1 MPAHNA
7 NNERVKR
14 EYLRLLK
21 EAKQRSEATVDA
33 VAMAL
38 ARFETFTG
46 HRDFKKFHREQAM
59 AFKDRLADQASQ
71 TTGDKLSHA
80 TRYATAV
87 ALRRFFEWLALQPGY
102 KSKIRYGDAEY
113 FNLSDKDAR
122 VATARRPRPTPTVD
136 EVKKLIS
143 AMPATTD
150 VEKRDRAVIAFA
162 LLTAARDTAI
172 ASVKLKHVDLAGRC
186 FHQDAR
192 EVQTKFSKTFTTWFF
207 QVGEE
212 VSQVFEDWVRHL
224 RERLAFIDDDP
235 LFPKTRTAIGADQRF
250 ERSGLSRAHWA
261 NSAPIRTIF
270 REAARRA
277 GLPYFHPHSLRA
289 TIGLLAQERCKT
301 AEEFKAWSQ
310 NLGHE
315 SVLTTFSYYGTV
327 DPRRQAEIIR
337 ARDSEPR
344 SGLVSPNAAE
354 FAKEVALA
362 LKSEGLEVVKKSEP

>member
-1 MPAHNA
+1 MPTHNP

-38 ARFETFTG
+38 DRFETFTG

-71 TTGDKLSHA
+71 TTGGKLSHA
-80 TRYATAV
+80 TRYATAI

-113 FNLSDKDAR
+113 FNVSDKDAR
-122 VATARRPRPTPTVD
+122 VATARRLRPTPSVE
-136 EVKKLIS
+136 EVRRLIG
-143 AMPATTD
+143 AMPAATD
-150 VEKRDRAVIAFA
+150 IEKRDRALVAFA

-186 FHQDAR
+186 VYQDAR
-192 EVQTKFSKTFTTWFF
+192 DVRTKFSKTFTTWFF
-207 QVGEE
+207 PVGED
-212 VSQVFEDWVRHL
+212 VFQIFEDWVTQL
-224 RERLAFIDDDP
+224 REGLGFTDADP
-235 LFPKTRTAIGADQRF
+235 LFPKTSTVLGADQRF
-250 ERSGLSRAHWA
+250 EAGRLSRAHWA
-261 NSAPIRTIF
+261 NSAPIRAIF
-270 REAARRA
+270 RAAARRA

-289 TIGLLAQERCKT
+289 TIGKLAQERCKT

-327 DPRRQAEIIR
+327 EPRRQAEIIR
-337 ARDSEPR
+337 ARQEQAVHSLPGSD
-344 SGLVSPNAAE
+344 AAE
-354 FAKEVALA
+354 FAKAVARELQSQGVALPNR
-362 LKSEGLEVVKKSEP
+362 LKP